1 MPCDKIPIYDTPI
14 TLDDIINCLKETYN
28 APETETIYIPNK
40 GLATIPLKEYR
51 KMMFYD
57 GSCRICS
64 KEMEER
70 INKEIIKDLHK
81 SKYELFSSKLL
92 NNKNCNGRF

>member
-1 MPCDKIPIYDTPI
+1 MPCDKIPICDTPI

-57 GSCRICS
+57 CSCFICS

-70 INKEIIKDLHK
+70 INKEMIEELRKG
-81 SKYELFSSKLL
+81 KYELLSTKLL
-92 NNKNCNGRF
+92 NMK

>member
-1 MPCDKIPIYDTPI
+1 MLCDKIPICDTPI

-28 APETETIYIPNK
+28 TPETETIYIPNK

-51 KMMFYD
+51 KMVFYN
-57 GSCRICS
+57 GSCLICS

-70 INKEIIKDLHK
+70 INKEMIEELHK
-81 SKYELFSSKLL
+81 GKYELLSTKLL
-92 NNKNCNGRF
+92 NMK

>member
-1 MPCDKIPIYDTPI
+1 M
-14 TLDDIINCLKETYN
+14 LLKLKQF
-28 APETETIYIPNK
+28 YIPNK

-57 GSCRICS
+57 GSCLICS

-70 INKEIIKDLHK
+70 INKEMIKELRK
-81 SKYELFSSKLL
+81 GKYKLLSTKLL
-92 NNKNCNGRF
+92 NMK

>member
-14 TLDDIINCLKETYN
+14 TLDGIINCLKETYN

-51 KMMFYD
+51 KMMFY
-57 GSCRICS
+57 GCSCLICS

-70 INKEIIKDLHK
+70 INKEIIEELRKG
-81 SKYELFSSKLL
+81 KYELLSTKLL
-92 NNKNCNGRF
+92 NMK

>member
-1 MPCDKIPIYDTPI
+1 MPCDKIPICNTPI
-14 TLDDIINCLKETYN
+14 TLNNIINCLKETYN

-57 GSCRICS
+57 GTCLICS

-70 INKEIIKDLHK
+70 INKEMIEELHK
-81 SKYELFSSKLL
+81 GKYELFSTKLL
-92 NNKNCNGRF
+92 NMK

>member
-1 MPCDKIPIYDTPI
+1 MPCDKIPICDTSI

-57 GSCRICS
+57 GSCLICS

-70 INKEIIKDLHK
+70 INKEIIEELHK
-81 SKYELFSSKLL
+81 GKYELLSTKLL
-92 NNKNCNGRF
+92 NMK

>member
-1 MPCDKIPIYDTPI
+1 MPCDKIPICDTPI
-14 TLDDIINCLKETYN
+14 TLDNIINYLKETYN

-40 GLATIPLKEYR
+40 GLTTIPLKEYR

-57 GSCRICS
+57 GNCLICS

-70 INKEIIKDLHK
+70 INKEIIEELHK
-81 SKYELFSSKLL
+81 GKYELLSTKLL
-92 NNKNCNGRF
+92 NMK

>member
-1 MPCDKIPIYDTPI
+1 MLDYKVPIYTSI
-14 TLDDIINCLKETYN
+14 TLDDIINCLKEIYN
-28 APETETIYIPNK
+28 TFGTKTIYIPNK

-57 GSCRICS
+57 GSCLICS

-70 INKEIIKDLHK
+70 INKEIIEELHK
-81 SKYELFSSKLL
+81 GKYELLSTKLL
-92 NNKNCNGRF
+92 NMK

>member
-1 MPCDKIPIYDTPI
+1 MPCDKIPICDTPI

-57 GSCRICS
+57 GSCLICS

-70 INKEIIKDLHK
+70 INKEMIKELRK
-81 SKYELFSSKLL
+81 GKYELLSTKLL
-92 NNKNCNGRF
+92 NMK

>member
-1 MPCDKIPIYDTPI
+1 MPDDKVPVYTSI
-14 TLDDIINCLKETYN
+14 TLDDIINCIKEIYN
-28 APETETIYIPNK
+28 TPETKTIYIPNK

-51 KMMFYD
+51 KMMFGNGCLIYP
-57 GSCRICS
+57 

-70 INKEIIKDLHK
+70 INKEILEDFHK
-81 SKYELFSSKLL
+81 SKYELLSSKLL

>member
-1 MPCDKIPIYDTPI
+1 MPCDKIPICNAPI
-14 TLDDIINCLKETYN
+14 TLDNIINCLKETYN
-28 APETETIYIPNK
+28 GPETETIYIPNK

-57 GSCRICS
+57 GSCLICS

-70 INKEIIKDLHK
+70 INKEMIEELHK
-81 SKYELFSSKLL
+81 GKYELLSTKLL
-92 NNKNCNGRF
+92 NMK

>member
-1 MPCDKIPIYDTPI
+1 MLCDKIPICYTPI

-51 KMMFYD
+51 KMMFYN
-57 GSCRICS
+57 GSCLICF

-70 INKEIIKDLHK
+70 IDKEMIEELHK
-81 SKYELFSSKLL
+81 GKYELLSTKLL
-92 NNKNCNGRF
+92 NMK

>member
-1 MPCDKIPIYDTPI
+1 MPYDKIPICNTPI
-14 TLDDIINCLKETYN
+14 TLDNIINCLKETYN
-28 APETETIYIPNK
+28 GPETETIYIPNK

-57 GSCRICS
+57 GSCLICS

-70 INKEIIKDLHK
+70 INKEMIEELHK
-81 SKYELFSSKLL
+81 GKYELLSTKLL
-92 NNKNCNGRF
+92 NMK

>member
-1 MPCDKIPIYDTPI
+1 MLCDKIPICNTPI

-57 GSCRICS
+57 GSCLICS

-70 INKEIIKDLHK
+70 INKEIIEELHK
-81 SKYELFSSKLL
+81 GKYELLSTKLL
-92 NNKNCNGRF
+92 NMK

>member
-1 MPCDKIPIYDTPI
+1 MPCDKIPICDTSI

-57 GSCRICS
+57 GSCLICS

-70 INKEIIKDLHK
+70 INKEMIEELHK
-81 SKYELFSSKLL
+81 GKYELLSTKLL
-92 NNKNCNGRF
+92 NMK